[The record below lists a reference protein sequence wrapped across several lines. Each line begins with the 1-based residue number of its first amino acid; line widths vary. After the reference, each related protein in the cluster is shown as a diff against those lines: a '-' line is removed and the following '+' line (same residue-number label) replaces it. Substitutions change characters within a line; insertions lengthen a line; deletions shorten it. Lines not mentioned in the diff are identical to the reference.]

1 MNGRGVRTIRTAAL
15 GAALVLAFACAC
27 SPVGDD
33 ATETSTAATAGSAQA
48 LCDALL
54 TVQDVP
60 AGFRSRATGAP
71 CDFEDPGT
79 RDILQSAA
87 FDGRE
92 DTEEINEELERPGT
106 EADAVSRYPA
116 WVANLSEHGH
126 RVYEQNA
133 APFRD
138 LGDNVRH
145 FLVHDT
151 THGADVYFNQLYIRR
166 GRLLVFLNVTSL
178 GTFSPADLHRLAS
191 KALDRTTALT

>member
-1 MNGRGVRTIRTAAL
+1 MNGRGTRTTRTATL
-15 GAALVLAFACAC
+15 GAALLLACAC
-27 SPVGDD
+27 SPTDGG
-33 ATETSTAATAGSAQA
+33 AARTSASPAAVTAQT

-54 TVQDVP
+54 TARDVP
-60 AGFRSRATGAP
+60 AGFRSRATGSP

-79 RDILQSAA
+79 RDVLQSVA

-92 DTEEINEELERPGT
+92 DTEEINEELELLGT
-106 EADAVSRYPA
+106 EADAVSRYPS

-138 LGDNVRH
+138 LGDDVRH

-151 THGADVYFNQLYIRR
+151 AHGADVYFNQLYVRR

-178 GTFSPADLHRLAS
+178 GAFPPADLHRLAS
-191 KALDRTTALT
+191 KALDRTAALR